1 MKRIHLSLLLMLAIS
16 LNVRSQDFK
25 GKNMFKVNL
34 SSFALGGFHLQYER
48 QIARKITVAL
58 GYGSIPTSTIP
69 FKSFIEKQINDPSIN
84 VADFRLGTSVI
95 TPEIRF
101 YTGKKGAFHGLYF
114 APYARIGSYNI
125 AGPIKYSSTAT
136 GQRTAIFDGKINTV
150 TGGLLIGSNFSLSKR
165 LYLDWWISG
174 ASIGG
179 ATGNL
184 STITQLTT
192 EEQTS
197 IKRALD
203 NVDIPFTKIQSQVN
217 SNGAVVTTNG
227 TMVGIRGLGI
237 NFGFRF

>member
-1 MKRIHLSLLLMLAIS
+1 MKKTHLSLLLMLAIS

-48 QIARKITVAL
+48 QIARKITVAI
-58 GYGSIPTSTIP
+58 GYGAIPTSTLP
-69 FKSFIEKQINDPSIN
+69 FKSFLEKQISDPSIN

-101 YTGKKGAFHGLYF
+101 YTGKKGAFHGFYF
-114 APYARIGSYNI
+114 APYARIGAYNI
-125 AGPIKYSSTAT
+125 AGPIKYSSITT

-184 STITQLTT
+184 ATITQLTPD
-192 EEQTS
+192 EQSS
-197 IKRALD
+197 IKKALD
-203 NVDIPFTKIQSQVN
+203 SVDIPFTKIQSEVN

-237 NFGFRF
+237 NLGFRF